1 MGDEHGATRFHIL
14 GPVGVTTA
22 AGPVAFARRQHRA
35 LLAYLVLNAT
45 RPVPADQLV
54 DAMWGPRVPATGRAQ
69 LKNMLSAVR
78 TALTGLAT
86 IDRLPGGY
94 RLRPLDGVLDLARF
108 DDALARARLAT
119 TPGDAIAPLRA
130 ALDEWR
136 GPTALVGVEAA
147 FADAARAHL
156 EERRIIAVED
166 LFDAELAAGRHLAIV
181 ADLVDAV
188 TTNPVRERLT
198 GQLMTALYR
207 GGRQADA
214 LAAYRRTRQL
224 LTDEYGL
231 EPGHALRD
239 LERRV
244 LRADPALGPPEPAA
258 PPPAA
263 DIRVLVV
270 DDQLLIR
277 AGLIALLRA
286 APGIAVVG
294 EADDGEE
301 AVRRAARDRPDV
313 VLMDVRMPGT
323 DGLSAT
329 ERIVPLGVKVIV
341 LTTFDLDEYVYRA
354 LRAGAHGF
362 LLKNTPPDRLLAALT
377 AVTDGEA
384 VYAPSVLR
392 RLVEAY
398 TERPVARPSLDAL
411 TARER
416 EVLRL
421 IGRGLSN
428 HDIAGRLVVA
438 EATVKTHV
446 TRLMAK
452 LGLTSRAQAVVMAYE
467 SGLVHPAR

>member
-1 MGDEHGATRFHIL
+1 M
-14 GPVGVTTA
+14 P
-22 AGPVAFARRQHRA
+22 
-35 LLAYLVLNAT
+35 
-45 RPVPADQLV
+45 
-54 DAMWGPRVPATGRAQ
+54 
-69 LKNMLSAVR
+69 
-78 TALTGLAT
+78 
-86 IDRLPGGY
+86 
-94 RLRPLDGVLDLARF
+94 
-108 DDALARARLAT
+108 
-119 TPGDAIAPLRA
+119 
-130 ALDEWR
+130 
-136 GPTALVGVEAA
+136 
-147 FADAARAHL
+147 L
-156 EERRIIAVED
+156 EERRIIAVEE

-207 GGRQADA
+207 GGRRAEA

-224 LTDEYGL
+224 LTDESGL
-231 EPGHALRD
+231 EPG
-239 LERRV
+239 
-244 LRADPALGPPEPAA
+244 
-258 PPPAA
+258 
-263 DIRVLVV
+263 
-270 DDQLLIR
+270 
-277 AGLIALLRA
+277 
-286 APGIAVVG
+286 
-294 EADDGEE
+294 
-301 AVRRAARDRPDV
+301 
-313 VLMDVRMPGT
+313 
-323 DGLSAT
+323 
-329 ERIVPLGVKVIV
+329 
-341 LTTFDLDEYVYRA
+341 
-354 LRAGAHGF
+354 
-362 LLKNTPPDRLLAALT
+362 PDRLLAALT

-411 TARER
+411 TAREQ